1 LRETYREYYTKT
13 RDCRK
18 ISAAKLEIGVIFLD
32 TVKTKVMIVED
43 ESSIR
48 RFIAINLNRS
58 SFEVLEVESGE
69 KALELFKVFMPSV
82 VILDVMLP
90 GIDGFEVC
98 QRLRN
103 IMPAVIIIMLTARG
117 QDMDKIMGLEI
128 GADDYMVKPFNPL
141 ELIARIRA
149 NLRKADNAKAMT
161 GSCLSYLDLKL
172 DMPAQRFYKGKDEI
186 ELTPTEFTIMK
197 ALMTYPGKAFS
208 RDELLNAVWGKNYFG
223 DMKTVDVHIR
233 RIREKIEGDPSS
245 PQLIETVWG
254 VGYRLRGN

>member
-1 LRETYREYYTKT
+1 MITLDENKGL
-13 RDCRK
+13 
-18 ISAAKLEIGVIFLD
+18 LENLVVKPGIGVMLLG

-43 ESSIR
+43 EGSIR

-69 KALELFKVFMPSV
+69 KALELFKVFMPEV
-82 VILDVMLP
+82 VVLDVMLP

-98 QRLRN
+98 QRLKD
-103 IMPAVIIIMLTARG
+103 ITPAVIIIMLTARG

-161 GSCLSYLDLKL
+161 DACLSYLDLKL
-172 DMPAQRFYKGKDEI
+172 DTAAQRFYKEKAEI

-197 ALMTYPGKAFS
+197 VLMMHPGKAFS

>member
-1 LRETYREYYTKT
+1 MKT
-13 RDCRK
+13 RNCRI
-18 ISAAKLEIGVIFLD
+18 ISVVELEIGVMLLD
-32 TVKTKVMIVED
+32 TGKIKVMVVED

-58 SFEVLEVESGE
+58 NFEVLEVESGE
-69 KALELFKVFMPSV
+69 KALELFNVFMPSV

-98 QRLRN
+98 QRLRD

-149 NLRKADNAKAMT
+149 NLRKADNAKSIT
-161 GSCLSYLDLKL
+161 DPCLSYLDLKL
-172 DMPAQRFYKGKDEI
+172 DTAAQRFYKGKAEI

-197 ALMTYPGKAFS
+197 ALMMYPDKAFS

-233 RIREKIEGDPSS
+233 RIREKIEDDPSC
-245 PQLIETVWG
+245 PQMIETVWG
-254 VGYRLRGN
+254 VGYRLRGK

>member
-1 LRETYREYYTKT
+1 M
-13 RDCRK
+13 
-18 ISAAKLEIGVIFLD
+18 D

-58 SFEVLEVESGE
+58 GFEVLEVGSGE
-69 KALELFKVFMPSV
+69 DALELFKVFMPAV
-82 VILDVMLP
+82 VVLDVMLP

-98 QRLRN
+98 QRLRG
-103 IMPAVIIIMLTARG
+103 IMPAVVIIMLTAKG

-161 GSCLSYLDLKL
+161 DSCLSYLDLKL
-172 DMPAQRFYKGKDEI
+172 DTAAQRFYKGKAEI

-197 ALMTYPGKAFS
+197 ALMMYPGKAFS

-233 RIREKIEGDPSS
+233 RIREKIEEDPSR

-254 VGYRLRGN
+254 IGYRLRGN